1 MKIKILDERDVITI
15 HDAVIATSGG
25 LAGLS
30 PDKSLASALYR
41 IQDHI
46 TYEGISD
53 IHELAALYSIAIAQ
67 GHTFNDGNKRTA
79 MVSMINFLWIN
90 GLAIQVSDKEMED
103 KMVAIAEKKVNR
115 KQLTKWIKEHSYT
128 MKELS
133 LALKFTLEEA
143 KQELR

>member
-1 MKIKILDERDVITI
+1 MKVKILDESNVIAI
-15 HDAVIATSGG
+15 HDAIIAESGG

-41 IQDHI
+41 IQDYI

-90 GLAIQVSDKEMED
+90 HLAILVSDKEMENR
-103 KMVAIAEKKVNR
+103 MVAIAEKKVNR
-115 KQLTKWIKEHSYT
+115 KQLTKWIKKHSYT
-128 MKELS
+128 MEELS
-133 LALKFTLEEA
+133 FALKSTLEKE
-143 KQELR
+143 